1 MAPVDLPKGVTC
13 APERVVLPPPVPSR
27 WDDRLTVTLASDHPP
42 ATSLSDGDHPG
53 WASRPAPVTAVSRRY
68 LDACRSGALE
78 GTEDPVRAVAESVDV
93 HAAVVR
99 GALEAIGDERALAAL
114 ESVLDLS
121 LLERELIEDGARRR
135 TLALLQVQ
143 EGLSKLRAIDE
154 VATIVDRA
162 PRELVES
169 CGFDRAVLFRVHAGR
184 MVMESAYFGDDVEG
198 AEKMVAFAQSVA
210 PPLDHM
216 LLETQMIRRH
226 APAIVRDARNDPR
239 VNRPIIDFS
248 LTRSYVAAPVMPTGR
263 VIGFLHAD
271 RLYSGRTVDNIDRD
285 TVWAFAEGFGYAFE
299 RTVLMERM
307 RRQHVE
313 VRSALATAEQAAQAL
328 QDADLELRKVEPVVR
343 STASRMLAETASR
356 VNEILTRREVEVL
369 RLMADGRT
377 NQQIA
382 DELVITPGTVK
393 SHVKRVLRKM
403 HATNRAE
410 AASIYARLAAAP
422 DPP

>member
-1 MAPVDLPKGVTC
+1 
-13 APERVVLPPPVPSR
+13 
-27 WDDRLTVTLASDHPP
+27 VTLASDLPGP
-42 ATSLSDGDHPG
+42 AALADGNHPG
-53 WASRPAPVTAVSRRY
+53 WASRPVAPTAVSRRY
-68 LDACRSGALE
+68 EEACQVVGVDRAD
-78 GTEDPVRAVAESVDV
+78 DPVRAVAEAVDAQ
-93 HAAVVR
+93 AAVVR
-99 GALEAIGDERALAAL
+99 STLESLGDGVALSAL
-114 ESVLDLS
+114 ESVLDLA

-143 EGLSKLRAIDE
+143 EALSKLRAIDE
-154 VATIVDRA
+154 IATIVDRA

-184 MVMESAYFGDDVEG
+184 MVMESAYFGDDIVG

-216 LLETQMIRRH
+216 LIETQMIRRH
-226 APAIVRDARNDPR
+226 APAIVRDARDDPR
-239 VNRPIIDFS
+239 VNRPIVDFS

-271 RLYSGRTVDNIDRD
+271 RLYSGRTVDEIDRD

-307 RRQHVE
+307 RRQHAE
-313 VRSALATAEQAAQAL
+313 VRSALASAEQAAQAL
-328 QDADLELRKVEPVVR
+328 HDADLELRKVEPVDR
-343 STASRMLAETASR
+343 SPATRMLAEAASR
-356 VNEILTRREVEVL
+356 VYAMLTRREVEVL
-369 RLMADGRT
+369 RLMAEGRT

-382 DELVITPGTVK
+382 DDLVISSGMVK
-393 SHVKRVLRKM
+393 SHVKRVLRKL

-410 AASIYARLAAAP
+410 AASIYVRMAAGP
-422 DPP
+422 DQT